1 MSSVDCYTLMTGP
14 SFEDKLVKE
23 FTNISNNEAYKL
35 AFNDRVLRRSNDG
48 KSFVGNDQREHF
60 MPLLID
66 TIKDKKAIFDVG
78 AGAGE
83 FLDEVHS
90 YVQQATFYLEEPNS
104 VLLNQYKERLQ
115 QYNFP
120 LGGADERTIQEY
132 LKGDNKMDPVDCI
145 LCTHMIYHLTDFTSK
160 KIQPKED
167 LIDFIT
173 GLYDQLRD
181 EGCIFLVYADLET
194 AYAGKI
200 ALSYFETLEQTHYHS
215 NLSKLYKA
223 RNDLLR
229 DQGALSVLQS
239 LHPNDSITMESH
251 LFPSRFYGDSIADLA
266 AMSLVG
272 ELIESSEKTFEIQKL
287 KHAIHVLNQPNNGIQ
302 LLKEGMW
309 SANEEQVV
317 CIIRKIPPKE
327 SMLNWP

>member
-1 MSSVDCYTLMTGP
+1 MTGL
-14 SFEDKLVKE
+14 SFEDRLLEE

-35 AFNDRVLRRSNDG
+35 AFNDRVLRRSDDG
-48 KSFVGNDQREHF
+48 KSFVGNDQRKHF

-66 TIKDKKAIFDVG
+66 SIKDKKAILDVG

-83 FLDEVHS
+83 FLNEVHS

-104 VLLNQYKERLQ
+104 ALLNRYKEHLQ
-115 QYNFP
+115 QYNIQ

-132 LKGDNKMDPVDCI
+132 LKGDTKMGPVDCI

-167 LIDFIT
+167 LIDFIV
-173 GLYDQLRD
+173 GLYGQLRD
-181 EGCIFLVYADLET
+181 EGSIFLVYADLEI
-194 AYAGKI
+194 AYTGKI
-200 ALSYFETLEQTHYHS
+200 VLSYFETLEQTHYHS
-215 NLSKLYKA
+215 NLSQLYKA

-251 LFPSRFYGDSIADLA
+251 LFPSRFYGDTIGDLA

-272 ELIESSEKTFEIQKL
+272 ELIESNEKTFEIQKL

-309 SANEEQVV
+309 SANQEQVV
-317 CIIRKIPPKE
+317 CIIRKNSRKE
-327 SMLNWP
+327 LA